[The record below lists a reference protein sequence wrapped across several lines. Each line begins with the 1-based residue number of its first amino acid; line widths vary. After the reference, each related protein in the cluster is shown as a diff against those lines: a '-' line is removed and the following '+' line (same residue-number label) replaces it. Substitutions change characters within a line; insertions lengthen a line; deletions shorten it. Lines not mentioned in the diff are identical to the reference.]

1 MCLSQ
6 LEWPFQASFL
16 SFLAHFRRKC
26 AYFELIFLPIFSNSA
41 LESVFVLKFFCF
53 FSKSEIFVIRV
64 KVLNCPRDYWQCS
77 RAQVQEY
84 RWEPIVKPKNQN
96 LNLFMRLRRRHHSK
110 INIVKGPSHD
120 FVVWRYFGLGNSLLK
135 SSLITKWVQN
145 KPIWL
150 KIIRILACNETFF
163 QYFG

>member
-1 MCLSQ
+1 VCLSQ
-6 LEWPFQASFL
+6 LEWPFQASL
-16 SFLAHFRRKC
+16 ISFLAHFRRKC
-26 AYFELIFLPIFSNSA
+26 AYFELIFLPIISKSA

-96 LNLFMRLRRRHHSK
+96 LFMRLRRRHHSK

-120 FVVWRYFGLGNSLLK
+120 FSLTLFWFGEQSFEDSRSL
-135 SSLITKWVQN
+135 KWVQN
-145 KPIWL
+145 K
-150 KIIRILACNETFF
+150 AHFA
-163 QYFG
+163 